1 MIKNYFIFLTY
12 VLPYNSVHKIAVRS
26 MTKTYNDK
34 SSTKIRITSG
44 SAFSPIPILLIF
56 CLKEERKKI
65 LKAK

>member
-1 MIKNYFIFLTY
+1 MIKNYFIFLTC

-44 SAFSPIPILLIF
+44 SAFSPIPSPF
-56 CLKEERKKI
+56 NFFVQKKKEKI